1 MKNLLILIFFSFGL
15 TLGLSQDTQ
24 SNSKMTVNIEGMHCY
39 MGCAKSIESK
49 LNNIYGVTAAVDFE
63 NTLANIEFDS
73 SLLSE
78 AQIIDVVNSMQDGKF
93 TASLKSTASKSTKQC
108 SKGKN
113 CCQKTGK
120 AVASCDNKSKGCCAS
135 PKCNKK

>member
-15 TLGLSQDTQ
+15 ILSVAQDSQ

-49 LNNIYGVTAAVDFE
+49 LNNIYGITAVIDFE
-63 NTLANIEFDS
+63 NTLANIEYDS
-73 SLLSE
+73 NLLSE
-78 AQIIDVVNSMQDGKF
+78 AQIIDVVNTMQNGKF
-93 TASLKSTASKSTKQC
+93 TATLNPRKEC
-108 SKGKN
+108 SKGKQ

-120 AVASCDNKSKGCCAS
+120 VLACCDNKSKGCCAS
-135 PKCNKK
+135 AKSQCTTTK